1 MRYSIKIQTPAG
13 PLLLIEENKAL
24 TEISFADKDTRTFQ
38 AGRQAETTEQETPLL
53 AEAKR
58 QLEEYF
64 AGLRASFS
72 LPLNPQGTAF
82 QKKVWQQLE
91 TIPYGQTR
99 TYGQIAA
106 AVGQPTASRAV
117 GGANHNNP
125 IAIVI
130 PCHRVIGANGKL
142 TGYAGGLDI
151 KEKAAAVGRGKSV
164 SG

>member
-1 MRYSIKIQTPAG
+1 MRYYTELPTMAGLLRIVEENDAIVQIQFEQEQKTVGDAALQDT
-13 PLLLIEENKAL
+13 PLLL
-24 TEISFADKDTRTFQ
+24 
-38 AGRQAETTEQETPLL
+38 G
-53 AEAKR
+53 AKR

-91 TIPYGQTR
+91 AIPYGQTR

-106 AVGQPTASRAV
+106 AIGQPTASRAV

-130 PCHRVIGANGKL
+130 PCHRVIGASGKL

-151 KEKAAAVGRGKSV
+151 KEKLLRLEGVEV
-164 SG
+164 

>member
-64 AGLRASFS
+64 AGKRREFDI
-72 LPLNPQGTAF
+72 PLSMRGTSF
-82 QKKVWQQLE
+82 QKKVWEQLL
-91 TIPYGQTR
+91 TIPYGETV
-99 TYGQIAA
+99 T
-106 AVGQPTASRAV
+106 
-117 GGANHNNP
+117 
-125 IAIVI
+125 
-130 PCHRVIGANGKL
+130 
-142 TGYAGGLDI
+142 
-151 KEKAAAVGRGKSV
+151 
-164 SG
+164 

>member
-64 AGLRASFS
+64 AGKRREFNI
-72 LPLNPQGTAF
+72 PLSMRGTSF
-82 QKKVWQQLE
+82 QKKVWEQLL
-91 TIPYGQTR
+91 TIPYGETV
-99 TYGQIAA
+99 TYGEIAA
-106 AVGQPTASRAV
+106 RIGNPRAGRAV
-117 GGANHNNP
+117 GMANHHNP
-125 IAIVI
+125 IAIIV
-130 PCHRVIGANGKL
+130 PCHRVIGAYGRL
-142 TGYAGGLDI
+142 TGYGGGLPI
-151 KEKAAAVGRGKSV
+151 KQSLLELEKKYRGTM
-164 SG
+164 

>member
-1 MRYSIKIQTPAG
+1 MRYYAELPTMAGLLRIVEENDAIVQIQFEQEQKTAG
-13 PLLLIEENKAL
+13 DAALQDTPLLL
-24 TEISFADKDTRTFQ
+24 
-38 AGRQAETTEQETPLL
+38 
-53 AEAKR
+53 EAKR

-91 TIPYGQTR
+91 AIPYGQTR

-151 KEKAAAVGRGKSV
+151 KEKLLRF
-164 SG
+164 

>member
-64 AGLRASFS
+64 AGKRREFNI
-72 LPLNPQGTAF
+72 PLSMRGTSF
-82 QKKVWQQLE
+82 QKK
-91 TIPYGQTR
+91 YGSSF
-99 TYGQIAA
+99 
-106 AVGQPTASRAV
+106 SRSHMV
-117 GGANHNNP
+117 
-125 IAIVI
+125 
-130 PCHRVIGANGKL
+130 KL
-142 TGYAGGLDI
+142 
-151 KEKAAAVGRGKSV
+151 
-164 SG
+164 

>member
-1 MRYSIKIQTPAG
+1 MRYYTELPTMAGLLRIVEENDAIVQIQFEQEQKTVGDAALQDT
-13 PLLLIEENKAL
+13 PLLL
-24 TEISFADKDTRTFQ
+24 
-38 AGRQAETTEQETPLL
+38 
-53 AEAKR
+53 EAKR

-91 TIPYGQTR
+91 AIPYGQTR

-106 AVGQPTASRAV
+106 AIGQPTASRAV

-130 PCHRVIGANGKL
+130 PCHRVIGASGKL

-151 KEKAAAVGRGKSV
+151 KEKLLRLEGVEV
-164 SG
+164 